1 LNRQS
6 ALLNLKTLTAIVSL
20 AVLALQGCVPLVAAG
35 VGTGVAATIDRRSY
49 GMQVADNE
57 IELKLGSQIRGR
69 YNDTRARVGIT
80 SYNRWVLLTGQV
92 ADDAAKAD
100 VERMARAFP
109 NVAQVFNELSVGW
122 PASLSTRSNDTLIT
136 SNLKARLVNT
146 DNISANDIKVVTER
160 NVAYL
165 MGLVS
170 QREAQLAVDV
180 ARTTKGV
187 ERVVQVFEV
196 ISEEE
201 ARRLSSNPQPAQ
213 QNGQSA
219 PAAH

>member
-1 LNRQS
+1 MNRQS
-6 ALLNLKTLTAIVSL
+6 ALMNLRTFTAIVSL
-20 AVLALQGCVPLVAAG
+20 AVLTLQGCVPLVAAG

-57 IELKLGSQIRGR
+57 IELKLASQIRGR
-69 YNDTRARVGIT
+69 YNDTRARVNVT
-80 SYNRWVLLTGQV
+80 SYNRWLLLTGQV

-100 VERMARAFP
+100 VERIARAFP
-109 NVAQVFNELSVGW
+109 NVAQVFNELTVGW
-122 PASLSTRSNDTLIT
+122 PASLTTRSNDTLIT
-136 SNLKARLVNT
+136 SNLKARLINT

-170 QREAQLAVDV
+170 QREAQIAVDV

-196 ISEEE
+196 ISDEE
-201 ARRLSSNPQPAQ
+201 ARRLSANPPAEQ
-213 QNGQSA
+213 SGQSA
-219 PAAH
+219 PAAR